1 MATVAT
7 NPDVPLSW
15 RVPGVRVY
23 INLNAPGAGA
33 GLIRR
38 RMLLL
43 GERESTGALPG
54 SQIYR
59 ATDESTVN
67 TNSGTRSTAAREF
80 RSVISQIG
88 PGIADIYVGHVDA
101 ASGGTAATFPLV
113 CSGTATV
120 PGQAVVYVAG
130 YVASVGF
137 GVGDTAADILADLKV
152 ELDKLTKT
160 PIAWGSITDNSPVA
174 GQSIMTATYVHV
186 GLIGNDCPIRVFVT
200 PSSGVRLGPGRAVYS
215 TAATGA
221 GTATVSCGTRT
232 ATATILNL
240 ATPAT
245 TAENVATAINAS
257 AAIPLEAGYVAA
269 SVNVD
274 LYYKNNR
281 DCRRTSAAIVTTTA
295 QQVAINGGAAGATA
309 QAGVSGAG
317 AVTLTT
323 LLTNVNSWL
332 GFKRWVCPWT
342 DAATLGTL
350 ATQIETDG
358 GGLRQKG
365 QTLHYCTVGSESAA
379 AAIPGATSPTLSS
392 STRYAGIWFIDA
404 PQQGYE
410 YAARSAAARIV
421 DNPVKNYDG
430 LPMKTDAQTPLL
442 QPASEQ
448 WAAESDVSTAI
459 NDGLTPLVY
468 NQETGTTNIVFGR
481 TTSSSPDRS
490 LQDWSTLDQLDWQ
503 REEIVTDFTETFAGA
518 VYKAV
523 SPAYTPDVITPDAI
537 ADRMYLLTTV
547 WDRQDRFDGSE
558 ELKGGIRAEPN
569 VADPGRIDLVYT
581 ASVVAIL
588 HQINVV
594 ANRGSAAVA

>member
-1 MATVAT
+1 MATIAT

-15 RVPGVRVY
+15 RIPGVKVY

-43 GERESTGALPG
+43 GERESTGAAAG
-54 SQIYR
+54 SSIYR

-67 TNSGTRSTAAREF
+67 TNSGARSTVAREF
-80 RSVISQIG
+80 RTVVSQIG
-88 PGIADIYVGHVDA
+88 PGAADIYVAHVDA

-113 CSGTATV
+113 CSGTATL
-120 PGQAVVYVAG
+120 PGQAVAYVAG
-130 YVASVGF
+130 YQAAVGF
-137 GVGDTAADILADLKV
+137 GVGDVAADVLADLKV

-160 PIAWGSITDNSPVA
+160 PITWGAITDASPAA
-174 GQSIMTATYVHV
+174 GQSIMTGTYTHV
-186 GLIGNDCPIRVFVT
+186 GAIGNDCPIRVFVT
-200 PSSGVRLGPGRAVYS
+200 PSSGIHLGPGRAVYT

-221 GTATVSCGTRT
+221 GTATVSCGTRSVT
-232 ATATILNL
+232 ASILNL
-240 ATPAT
+240 GAAID
-245 TAENVATAINAS
+245 TAAAVATAINAS
-257 AAIPLEAGYVAA
+257 ATIPLEAGYVAA
-269 SVNVD
+269 SANVD

-317 AVTLTT
+317 AVTLTS
-323 LLTNVNSWL
+323 LLTAVNGWI

-342 DAATLGTL
+342 DTATLGTL
-350 ATQIETDG
+350 ANQIETDG

-365 QTLHYCTVGSESAA
+365 QTLHYCTVGSESTA
-379 AAIPGATSPTLSS
+379 AAIPLATSPTLAS
-392 STRYAGIWFIDA
+392 STRYAGVWFLDA

-410 YAARSAAARIV
+410 YAARTAAMRIV

-430 LPMKTDAQTPLL
+430 MPIKTDAQTPLL
-442 QPASEQ
+442 QPASDQ
-448 WAAESDVSTAI
+448 WAAESDISTAI
-459 NDGLTPLVY
+459 NDGLTPLAY
-468 NQETGTTNIVFGR
+468 NQETGTTNVVFGR
-481 TTSSSPDRS
+481 TTSSSADRQ
-490 LQDWSTLDQLDWQ
+490 LQDWSTIDQLDWQ
-503 REEIVTDFTETFAGA
+503 REEIVTDFTATFAGA

-523 SPAYTPDVITPDAI
+523 SPAFTPDVITPDAI
-537 ADRMYLLTTV
+537 EDRMYLLTTV
-547 WDRQDRFDGSE
+547 WDRQDRFDGAE
-558 ELKGGIRAEPN
+558 ELKEGIRALPN
-569 VADPGRIDLVYT
+569 PADLSRIDLTYT